1 MRNIFKMKSLLAIVI
16 ILAMTQFACSL
27 VSQLTGGGASPASN
41 ATQIPSAAQATQP
54 ASSESGNCGINPYLP
69 VKAGA
74 TYTFAGTTSAGAYT
88 RTSIFANVHADG
100 FQAEVVTTVGSKSIT
115 TTESWH
121 CTTDGLVEVGGPSAG
136 SFQSALGGTTTMK
149 LTSSTGVTI
158 PDQPYSGP
166 IVDTITEIRSYHC
179 QRHSDRHDHLCTTSR
194 RNRVGDGS
202 CWNIQRDEGPS
213 QRHYTSQCVGHYFHN
228 NHKWIRM
235 VRHRSWTREIHRRC
249 KLQRKICFDCN
260 RRITV
265 LSHSIEE

>member
-88 RTSIFANVHADG
+88 RTSIFSNVHADG

-158 PDQPYSGP
+158 PTNLTAGQSWSQSSKFEVTTAKGT
-166 IVDTITEIRSYHC
+166 VTGTITYALQAVGTESVTVPAGTFNAMKVQVNGTIQANVSGITFTITTNGFEWFATGVGHVKSTEDVSFNGKSVSTVTGELQSYH
-179 QRHSDRHDHLCTTSR
+179 
-194 RNRVGDGS
+194 
-202 CWNIQRDEGPS
+202 IP
-213 QRHYTSQCVGHYFHN
+213 
-228 NHKWIRM
+228 
-235 VRHRSWTREIHRRC
+235 
-249 KLQRKICFDCN
+249 
-260 RRITV
+260 
-265 LSHSIEE
+265 